1 MDEEN
6 ILKCVGNDDIMI
18 IIYYMGVFSMDS
30 NKPKSINSLMAH
42 MRDSKNIQIGGSFQ
56 KRKLRVMGY
65 FHGYKGYR
73 YYNDPKNL
81 LPFANFNEL
90 QAVYDF
96 DMKLKAVFYPQ
107 IMFLE
112 TAIKNYT
119 LEIILSEASSKRF
132 AEIYSK
138 LMTDYK
144 SYKKDS
150 KSFRNAMAK
159 RMNVRNKVYGNIS
172 KYYSKSNIIKHYYDS
187 DRPVPMWAVFE
198 ILSLGEFANFISC
211 INQPTRKKISNSV
224 GIDANVD
231 SSGRMVEDIVFTL
244 KDLRNSIAHN
254 NTVFDTRFKTG
265 SVKKNIMNYISQ
277 KTNIANIDFKTIVDY
292 LILICFV
299 QKLLKCNKSDIL
311 AFIKQF
317 EDICE
322 SFRKQVPMNIYSK
335 IIYTD
340 SRKKIKSLKTFL

>member
-1 MDEEN
+1 MWEYF
-6 ILKCVGNDDIMI
+6 C
-18 IIYYMGVFSMDS
+18 MDS

-42 MRDSKNIQIGGSFQ
+42 MRDSKNIQIGGSLQ
-56 KRKLRVMGY
+56 KKKLRVMGY

-73 YYNDPKNL
+73 YCNDPKNL
-81 LPFANFNEL
+81 LPFADFNEL

-112 TAIKNYT
+112 TAIKNYS
-119 LEIILSEASSKRF
+119 LEIILSEAGSKRF
-132 AEIYSK
+132 AEVFSK
-138 LMTDYK
+138 LMNDYK

-150 KSFRNAMAK
+150 KNFRNAMSK

-172 KYYSKSNIIKHYYDS
+172 KYYSKSNIVKHYYDS
-187 DRPVPMWAVFE
+187 DRRVHMCAVFE

-211 INQPTRKKISNSV
+211 LNEPTRKKISNSV
-224 GIDANVD
+224 GIDSNAD
-231 SSGRMVEDIVFTL
+231 SNGRMVEDIVFTL

-277 KTNIANIDFKTIVDY
+277 KTKISNIDFKTIVDY
-292 LILICFV
+292 LVLICFV
-299 QKLLKCNKSDIL
+299 LKLLQCNKSDIL

-340 SRKKIKSLKTFL
+340 SRKKIMSLKTFL